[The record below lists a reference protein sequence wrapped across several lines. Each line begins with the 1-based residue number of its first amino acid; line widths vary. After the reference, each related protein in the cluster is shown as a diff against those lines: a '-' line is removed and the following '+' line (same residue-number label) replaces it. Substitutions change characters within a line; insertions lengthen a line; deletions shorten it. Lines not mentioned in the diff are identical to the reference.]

1 MSDRLWMH
9 EALEAARQAS
19 KKGEVP
25 VGAVIV
31 REGVVLARSHNLRE
45 QSKDPTAHAELLVI
59 RAASGYVGDW
69 RLTDTTLYVT
79 LEPCPMC
86 AGAIVLARIPRV
98 VYAASDPKSGAAGTL
113 FNLLQDTRLNHRV
126 DVVKGVL
133 IEESVSLLQ
142 SFFHERRV

>member
-1 MSDRLWMH
+1 MSDQLWMR
-9 EALEAARQAS
+9 EALKLARQAS

-25 VGAVIV
+25 VGAIIV
-31 REGVVLARSHNLRE
+31 REDIVLARSHNLRE
-45 QSKDPTAHAELLVI
+45 QSKDATAHAEVLAI
-59 RAASGYVGDW
+59 RTASGYVGDW
-69 RLTDTTLYVT
+69 RLTNTTLYVT

-113 FNLLQDTRLNHRV
+113 FNLLQDERLNHQV

-133 IEESVSLLQ
+133 VGESVALLQ
-142 SFFHERRV
+142 SFFHERRN